1 MFPPQWSHDLLF
13 YIGFNK
19 ENLKKK
25 IVWNYKAYSLDIW
38 YVASPQTIY

>member
-19 ENLKKK
+19 ENLKKIFLSETTRLTALK
-25 IVWNYKAYSLDIW
+25 FGM
-38 YVASPQTIY
+38 

>member
-19 ENLKKK
+19 ENLKKN
-25 IVWNYKAYSLDIW
+25 VWNYKAYSLDIW
-38 YVASPQTIY
+38 YVASPQTIC